1 MNLEVKTI
9 IDCYINTFKTVSV
22 SPRPLPRLAA
32 TWITLETPSRWGAIL
47 FDAISS
53 TPTISNWAPYLANAD
68 FAISILDPRAVLIS
82 DFKFRIVGHKLNTSR
97 QLPTLEHD
105 NHFPTIGEQHGP
117 LGNRLHLWPNEK
129 SSAFRARVKKY
140 YKNEFRYHANLR
152 NTGNERSEQ
161 EEPDQPSLRRYTIRR
176 YRGLSLGLPISSQLT
191 STQCSVVNNLSATSV
206 RDLSS
211 SNWKPKHQNTF
222 CLCW

>member
-9 IDCYINTFKTVSV
+9 IDCCINTFRTVSV

-32 TWITLETPSRWGAIL
+32 TWITLETPSRWVAIL

-68 FAISILDPRAVLIS
+68 FAISILGPRAVLIS

-117 LGNRLHLWPNEK
+117 LDNRLHLWPNEK
-129 SSAFRARVKKY
+129 FSAFKAQESFKKIT
-140 YKNEFRYHANLR
+140 KMSSDTMLTWE
-152 NTGNERSEQ
+152 T
-161 EEPDQPSLRRYTIRR
+161 
-176 YRGLSLGLPISSQLT
+176 RGMNVQNKKSQTNHLYADT
-191 STQCSVVNNLSATSV
+191 L
-206 RDLSS
+206 
-211 SNWKPKHQNTF
+211 
-222 CLCW
+222 